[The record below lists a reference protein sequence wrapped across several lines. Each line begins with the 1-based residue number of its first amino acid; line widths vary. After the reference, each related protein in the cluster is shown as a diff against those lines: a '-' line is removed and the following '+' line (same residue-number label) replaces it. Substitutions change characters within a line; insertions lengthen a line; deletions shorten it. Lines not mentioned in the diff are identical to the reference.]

1 MPKIKTKIFYS
12 RNGIKY
18 YKMEN
23 VDKIPPKN
31 PRVDSK
37 VRIHALDQIQQNNKH
52 SHYSYETKKYESKL
66 GFYYYKREY
75 HNSIKVEKKCTIKF
89 FDIQLGSTEYHFEY
103 PIDYT
108 RNGETQKINIEMR
121 PWDIL
126 PGYTGMPDNMIDALV
141 KEANNFIDI
150 CEPYNKEIRKEI
162 MTDLFG
168 YPDGPKIQPNNI
180 KILAHGFDLKTSFRK
195 DKEK

>member
-1 MPKIKTKIFYS
+1 
-12 RNGIKY
+12 
-18 YKMEN
+18 
-23 VDKIPPKN
+23 
-31 PRVDSK
+31 
-37 VRIHALDQIQQNNKH
+37 
-52 SHYSYETKKYESKL
+52 
-66 GFYYYKREY
+66 
-75 HNSIKVEKKCTIKF
+75 
-89 FDIQLGSTEYHFEY
+89 
-103 PIDYT
+103 
-108 RNGETQKINIEMR
+108 MR